1 MFDADGT
8 LDIEAILAHNRSM
21 FGDLRME
28 ATDDEADDD
37 EADDTADDDATD
49 ENADE
54 GGDGKEEDKPLGPKG
69 EKALAAEKEKRRQ
82 AQQDLREWKALGLS
96 PADIKKL
103 IAAKEGDEPDLE
115 AVRREAGAEAT
126 KKANARILRSEIKAA
141 AAGKLADPADA
152 LRLLDL
158 DRFEVGDD
166 GEVDEDEI
174 ADAIDELVKNKP
186 YLAVQDGKR
195 FKGKADGGTRKESL
209 PAQLTEADVKKL
221 AAEGKHAEI
230 EKARGEGRL
239 NQLLGIT

>member
-1 MFDADGT
+1 MFHAD
-8 LDIEAILAHNRSM
+8 LDIEELLTRNRVL
-21 FGDLRME
+21 FGDTRME
-28 ATDDEADDD
+28 DTSEDGDTSEEEEESTEETEDDD
-37 EADDTADDDATD
+37 TGEESEED
-49 ENADE
+49 
-54 GGDGKEEDKPLGPKG
+54 EDKPLGPKG
-69 EKALAAEKEKRRQ
+69 EKALAAEKEKRRK

-115 AVRREAGAEAT
+115 AVKREAASEAT
-126 KKANARILRSEIKAA
+126 KNANARILRSEIRAA

-158 DRFEVGDD
+158 DKFEVDDD
-166 GEVDEDEI
+166 GNVDEDEI

-195 FKGKADGGTRKESL
+195 FKGKADGGTRKESR

-230 EKARGEGRL
+230 EKARTEGRL
-239 NQLLGIT
+239 NELLGVTS

>member
-1 MFDADGT
+1 MFHAD
-8 LDIEAILAHNRSM
+8 LDIEDLLTRNRVL
-21 FGDLRME
+21 FGGTRME
-28 ATDDEADDD
+28 DTSEDDGTSEEEQESTEETEDS
-37 EADDTADDDATD
+37 DTGEESEED
-49 ENADE
+49 
-54 GGDGKEEDKPLGPKG
+54 EDKPLGPKG
-69 EKALAAEKEKRRQ
+69 EKALAAEKEKRRK

-103 IAAKEGDEPDLE
+103 LASKDGDEPDLD

-195 FKGKADGGTRKESL
+195 FKGKADGGTRKESQ